1 MPGDTTTKRV
11 AGQLY
16 KLLTDKRSLPT
27 ATDDFQPLD
36 GEFVRLMSGFD
47 YDYTKN
53 FPEIVDAIWHCD
65 AYGLGESP
73 FDADILYKIDANGN
87 HRLFYTGFERHE
99 LDYDAL
105 GKEFVMRHGGQGN
118 VATRRTSTNISS
130 SARLFHRWRR
140 GLFTFTPG

>member
-53 FPEIVDAIWHCD
+53 LPEIVDAI
-65 AYGLGESP
+65 
-73 FDADILYKIDANGN
+73 
-87 HRLFYTGFERHE
+87 
-99 LDYDAL
+99 
-105 GKEFVMRHGGQGN
+105 
-118 VATRRTSTNISS
+118 
-130 SARLFHRWRR
+130 
-140 GLFTFTPG
+140 